1 LVVMG
6 KIKKPK
12 KLFGNG
18 FLGGNRRKKII
29 EID

>member
-1 LVVMG
+1 LVLLG

-18 FLGGNRRKKII
+18 FLGENRRKKTI
-29 EID
+29 EVD